1 MKRGIITCL
10 AAIAVLA
17 VDGCKKPNAAAPDA
31 ANKAFQSAAPELKDA
46 WASAVAA
53 DKTNGYADAYLTLLQ
68 MRHQTDLPP
77 DQLAAIDALGPPKK
91 ATLRPKRPSRKSA
104 KCGGAAINRRTFLKY
119 LS

>member
-77 DQLAAIDALGPPKK
+77 DQLAAIDALANSVHTRMSEAAQKGDPAAQK
-91 ATLRPKRPSRKSA
+91 AIQEI
-104 KCGGAAINRRTFLKY
+104 GQMRRRGNQ
-119 LS
+119 